1 MRRLVIVMALLSL
14 AGCGESAKVEV
25 PKAARSGALV
35 TSQGSGQAS
44 PQWNVRVDGPA
55 QAISDLTARL
65 IEHGFS
71 SHIAKIDG
79 VDQVLIGP
87 FATEAEAQERKA
99 VLSAK
104 LDIDSQVI
112 EYP

>member
-1 MRRLVIVMALLSL
+1 VRRLVIVVAVLAL
-14 AGCGESAKVEV
+14 AGCGESAKVEA
-25 PKAARSGALV
+25 PKAVLSGAAISSAAAEPV
-35 TSQGSGQAS
+35 SAR
-44 PQWNVRVDGPA
+44 WNVRVDGPV

-87 FATEAEAQERKA
+87 FATEAEAQEKKA

>member
-1 MRRLVIVMALLSL
+1 MRRLVIVMAFLSV
-14 AGCGESAKVEV
+14 AGCGESAKVEA
-25 PKAARSGALV
+25 PKAERSGLAV
-35 TSQGSGQAS
+35 SSQAAEQAS
-44 PQWNVRVDGPA
+44 PRWNVRVDGPV

-87 FATEAEAQERKA
+87 FATEAEAQEKKA
-99 VLSAK
+99 VLSTK